1 MLQGEI
7 LRDNLHLNFRGVHF
21 YQSSSTFCIHQCLLN
36 LLLKSYHD
44 LLTVCSCDTSISK
57 THQQNTALLLNDG
70 IVQKKINRTM

>member
-7 LRDNLHLNFRGVHF
+7 LRDNLHLHFRGVHF

-70 IVQKKINRTM
+70 IVQKKIN